1 MIKRLFACL
10 AIASMAFTPTGAF
23 QAATIAEDSITDLP
37 SAFGYEPKDEDERGL
52 WLQMDEF
59 ERKIKY
65 SKLLIDDPDLNAYL
79 RKVLCNTVGKN
90 RCASTRIYLMRTPF
104 FNASM
109 APNGMMM
116 VWSGLL
122 LRVRSE
128 AELASVLAHEF
139 GHFENQHSLQ
149 SFRDIRA
156 KTDAMAW
163 FSLVPGVGSFAQFEL
178 VGSVFRFNRDME
190 READIVAVNYMAE
203 NGYDPVAASTIWE
216 QLRGEMDATA
226 KARKQKSRKDSEG
239 GFFATHP
246 NSKERMDY
254 LRDAA
259 SKMDAKK
266 FRKGEADYRA
276 AIKDWWPR
284 LIDDQV
290 KLNDFGATEFLLEQ
304 LAANGWTS
312 DLLFARGELYRSRG
326 NAKDF
331 TAAIK
336 FYREAIALGDT
347 IPEAWRGLGLALL
360 RSGAV
365 DDGKAA
371 LKKYLQRQPD
381 ADDRM
386 MISTMVRAK
395 K

>member
-23 QAATIAEDSITDLP
+23 QAATIAKDSIPDLP

-226 KARKQKSRKDSEG
+226 KARKQKSRKDSDG
-239 GFFATHP
+239 GFFAPHP

-284 LIDDQV
+284 LIDDQ
-290 KLNDFGATEFLLEQ
+290 G
-304 LAANGWTS
+304 
-312 DLLFARGELYRSRG
+312 
-326 NAKDF
+326 
-331 TAAIK
+331 
-336 FYREAIALGDT
+336 REAAG
-347 IPEAWRGLGLALL
+347 PGVGGVPGLLVLE
-360 RSGAV
+360 V
-365 DDGKAA
+365 
-371 LKKYLQRQPD
+371 QD
-381 ADDRM
+381 ADLAPVPELGKVEPDVLQQVVVDRQAVPVGEERLQECLVGAPPEHFGLIQRLDEPM
-386 MISTMVRAK
+386 SKFQSMGMYSNTFPTASVLASLQN
-395 K
+395 

>member
-1 MIKRLFACL
+1 MIKKLAACL
-10 AIASMAFTPTGAF
+10 AFA
-23 QAATIAEDSITDLP
+23 SITFLPSGSLLGESVSETIERTLP

-59 ERKIKY
+59 EDKIKY
-65 SKLLIDDPDLNAYL
+65 SKLLIDDPALNAYL
-79 RKVLCNTVGKN
+79 RKILCNTVGED
-90 RCASTRIYLMRTPF
+90 RCATTRIYLMRTPF

-149 SFRDIRA
+149 SFRDLRA

-163 FSLVPGVGSFAQFEL
+163 FSLVPGVGSFAQIGL
-178 VGSVFRFNRDME
+178 VGSAFRFNREME
-190 READIVAVNYMAE
+190 RETDMVAVKYMTQS
-203 NGYDPVAASTIWE
+203 GYDPVAASTIWE

-226 KARKQKSRKDSEG
+226 KARKQKSLKDSDG

-246 NSKERMDY
+246 NTKERMNY
-254 LRDAA
+254 LREAA
-259 SKMDAKK
+259 ERKDAKS
-266 FRKGEADYRA
+266 FRKGEAEYREVV
-276 AIKDWWPR
+276 KDWWPR
-284 LIDDQV
+284 LIDDQI

-304 LAANGWTS
+304 LASNGWTS
-312 DLLFARGELYRSRG
+312 ELLFARGELHRSRG

-331 TAAIK
+331 GMAIGY
-336 FYREAIALGDT
+336 YRQAIAKGDT
-347 IPEAWRGLGLALL
+347 IPEVWRGLGLALM
-360 RSGAV
+360 RSGAQE
-365 DDGKAA
+365 DGKAA
-371 LKKYLQRQPD
+371 LRKYLAGRPN
-381 ADDRM
+381 ADDRA
-386 MISTMVRAK
+386 MIAAMAK
-395 K
+395 AKQ

>member
-1 MIKRLFACL
+1 MIKKLAACFAV
-10 AIASMAFTPTGAF
+10 ASM
-23 QAATIAEDSITDLP
+23 TIFPLGSLLAESLSENGKRPLP

-52 WLQMDEF
+52 WLQMDDF
-59 ERKIKY
+59 ETKIKY
-65 SKLLIDDPDLNAYL
+65 SKLLIDDPALNAYL
-79 RKVLCNTVGKN
+79 RKTLCNTVGSD

-149 SFRDIRA
+149 SFRDLRA

-163 FSLVPGVGSFAQFEL
+163 FSLVPGVGNLAQISL
-178 VGSVFRFNRDME
+178 VGSAFRFNREME
-190 READIVAVNYMAE
+190 READIVAINYMAQS
-203 NGYDPVAASTIWE
+203 GYDPVAASTIWQ

-226 KARKQKSRKDSEG
+226 KARKQKSLKDSDG

-246 NSKERMDY
+246 NTKERMDY
-254 LRDAA
+254 LREAA
-259 SKMDAKK
+259 EKKDAKRL
-266 FRKGEADYRA
+266 RKGEAEYREVV
-276 AIKDWWPR
+276 KDWWPR
-284 LIDDQV
+284 LIDDQI

-304 LAANGWTS
+304 LASNGWTS
-312 DLLFARGELYRSRG
+312 ELLFARGELHRSRG

-331 TAAIK
+331 AVAIGY
-336 FYREAIALGDT
+336 YRQAIAKGET

-360 RSGAV
+360 RSGAQE
-365 DDGKAA
+365 DGKAA
-371 LKKYLQRQPD
+371 LRKYLAGRPN
-381 ADDRM
+381 ADDRAIIAAM
-386 MISTMVRAK
+386 ARAK
-395 K
+395 